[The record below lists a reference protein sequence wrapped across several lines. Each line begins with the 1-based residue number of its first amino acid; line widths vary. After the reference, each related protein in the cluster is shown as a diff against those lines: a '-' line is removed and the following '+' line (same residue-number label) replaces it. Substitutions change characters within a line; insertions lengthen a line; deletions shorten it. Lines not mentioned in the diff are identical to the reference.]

1 MEKGETGMIT
11 NAEGERI
18 IIIATL
24 DAGVKVALDTK
35 EKLEAFFAQH
45 PSAQLDFVKEEK

>member
-1 MEKGETGMIT
+1 MIT

-18 IIIATL
+18 IVLATL
-24 DAGVKVALDTK
+24 PGGVKVALDSK

>member
-1 MEKGETGMIT
+1 LVLIAITDGKG
-11 NAEGERI
+11 NRLVV
-18 IIIATL
+18 IATL
-24 DAGVKVALDTK
+24 PSGVKIAIDTK